1 MSQDNSDVVVD
12 RGAARLDDLWRKED
26 YWAIWIGFF
35 IIAVAIFLV
44 FSNRSGIE
52 AKYNEYA
59 AIINAEKAKPIKTI
73 ELINAQAAQKAIQG
87 QKLPAMKALI
97 DVLKTPARWK
107 SNPLEALY
115 LSDIIIAYVVFF
127 SSPVILYEARMSE

>member
-1 MSQDNSDVVVD
+1 MSQDTNSDVVVD
-12 RGAARLDDLWRKED
+12 RGAARLDDLWRKD

-59 AIINAEKAKPIKTI
+59 AIINARKRPNRRIKTI
-73 ELINAQAAQKAIQG
+73 ELINARRPPRR
-87 QKLPAMKALI
+87 LSR
-97 DVLKTPARWK
+97 ARNCRRE
-107 SNPLEALY
+107 SA
-115 LSDIIIAYVVFF
+115 D
-127 SSPVILYEARMSE
+127 

>member
-97 DVLKTPARWK
+97 D
-107 SNPLEALY
+107 NF
-115 LSDIIIAYVVFF
+115 VF
-127 SSPVILYEARMSE
+127 IGLL